1 MMLADYHLH
10 LENGPLTR
18 EYLEDFLRVGRERGL
33 AELGFSEHI
42 YNFTDTLS
50 LWPAAWQVEPQG
62 QLAAYIKLITTAKE
76 AGLPVKLGLEVDYLE
91 GKEEELA
98 AFLDRY
104 PWDYVIG
111 SIHHLGDWGFDH
123 PDYRSQWES
132 TDVGMAYREY
142 FRLFSKA
149 ARSGLFEIMAH
160 PDVIKVFGYRPA
172 EAIDDLWEEAAA
184 AMAAG
189 RVAVEISTA
198 GLRKPVGEIYP
209 HPGFLRRCKD
219 YNIPIVISSDAHY
232 PEDVGKDFPR
242 AVSLARQAGYDKIC
256 LFTARKRSL
265 VPLSD

>member
-1 MMLADYHLH
+1 MLADYHLH

-18 EYLEDFLRVGRERGL
+18 EYLAEFLRVGRERGL

-50 LWPAAWQVEPQG
+50 LWPAAWQVEPRAE
-62 QLAAYIKLITTAKE
+62 LSAYLELIAAAKAE
-76 AGLPVKLGLEVDYLE
+76 GLPVKLGLEVDYLE

-98 AFLDRY
+98 AFLARY

-123 PDYRSQWES
+123 PAYRSQWE
-132 TDVGMAYREY
+132 TADVDQAYRDY
-142 FRLFSKA
+142 FRLFSRA
-149 ARSGLFEIMAH
+149 ARSGLFDIMAH

-172 EAIDDLWEEAAA
+172 GAIDDLWEEAAA

-189 RVAVEISTA
+189 QVAVEVSTA
-198 GLRKPVGEIYP
+198 GLRKPVGEMYP
-209 HPGFLRRCKD
+209 HPGFLRRCRD
-219 YNIPIVISSDAHY
+219 YNVPVVISSDAHY

-242 AVSLARQAGYDKIC
+242 AVALARQAGYDKIC
-256 LFTARKRSL
+256 LFTARQRTL